1 VVAELVWQ
9 GEPGLAQNGSSVE
22 QHAEMATRKVSP
34 WIERLARVG
43 YLAYGLV
50 YVLVGGLALR
60 TAFGG
65 GDQATGQK
73 GALRSILL
81 APLGRGLLF
90 MVALG
95 LLAYA
100 AWRLFQGVM
109 DPEDEGRE
117 AKGIVQCF
125 DHLINGLFHAA
136 LALSAGQLAPGSGGR
151 SGGSPDDWTA
161 TPRFLPFGRWL
172 VVAVGAAIFGAGLY
186 RFYKVYKTD
195 FRDEL
200 KTGDMSFREK
210 RWTAHAGRLS
220 YAARGVVFEMIGVFL
235 VQAALQ
241 ADPDEHRGLGS
252 ALETLACQP
261 LGLYILC
268 VVAAG
273 LVAYGA
279 FMFVMARYR
288 RIEPA

>member
-22 QHAEMATRKVSP
+22 QHAEMATRKVGF

-43 YLAYGLV
+43 YLV

-60 TAFGG
+60 TAFGE
-65 GDQATGQK
+65 GDQVTGHK
-73 GALRSILL
+73 GTLRSILL

-109 DPEDEGRE
+109 DPEDKGRE

-125 DHLINGLFHAA
+125 DHLINGFFHAA
-136 LALSAGQLAPGSGGR
+136 LAQSAGQLAPGSGGR

-161 TPRFLPFGRWL
+161 NPRFLPFGRWL
-172 VVAVGAAIFGAGLY
+172 VVVVGAAIFGAGLY
-186 RFYKVYKTD
+186 QFYKVYKTD

-210 RWTAHAGRLS
+210 RWMAHAGRLS

-252 ALETLACQP
+252 ALETLARQP

>member
-1 VVAELVWQ
+1 
-9 GEPGLAQNGSSVE
+9 LAQNGSSVE

-50 YVLVGGLALR
+50 YVLVGGLALQ

-65 GDQATGQK
+65 GDQATGQN

-136 LALSAGQLAPGSGGR
+136 LALSAGQLAPGSG
-151 SGGSPDDWTA
+151 A
-161 TPRFLPFGRWL
+161 
-172 VVAVGAAIFGAGLY
+172 GAAAHRTTGQRPRDSYPSGVGSSWPSGRRSSA
-186 RFYKVYKTD
+186 RASTD
-195 FRDEL
+195 STRCTKL
-200 KTGDMSFREK
+200 TSATSSK
-210 RWTAHAGRLS
+210 RA
-220 YAARGVVFEMIGVFL
+220 I
-235 VQAALQ
+235 
-241 ADPDEHRGLGS
+241 
-252 ALETLACQP
+252 
-261 LGLYILC
+261 
-268 VVAAG
+268 
-273 LVAYGA
+273 
-279 FMFVMARYR
+279 
-288 RIEPA
+288 